1 MNLFKLAFRFYQD
14 RVFVERSHFNQ
25 LRQNNTGQYYHMS
38 DAFTRPPVPS
48 TPIPIELNDQNNV
61 HIEMDPTE
69 VNQVDPNVYIGDETD
84 ENLNSKKN

>member
-1 MNLFKLAFRFYQD
+1 MN
-14 RVFVERSHFNQ
+14 
-25 LRQNNTGQYYHMS
+25 